1 MYHNEV
7 KALQE
12 AYSQV
17 YEKMEYER
25 DMDHPK
31 TTRETKAGDPNQIRT
46 LDQMIE
52 SLVERGHTEQEAYTL
67 VAQFTL
73 DEAITSEKGKAKAAE
88 MIANR
93 TTASGRAK
101 SGQGANVAAIKHIR
115 RANVDGYG
123 GTPPNLKVAKNPVKS
138 NFTGLNTGTGN
149 KAARRAAALK
159 KEDFELWVNE
169 LVEEG
174 YDLSDYTWDEMY
186 GIYEAEKPFPHEKVK
201 AKQVALRDKGSA
213 GLDRRMKMG
222 MAVRRAKEAE
232 KTGGSQRDAGK
243 GWYHAK
249 EDYVNE
255 SQAARN
261 NPEKYERGQ
270 AKKSAPVRGEK
281 TPMPPRGDKRREDFE
296 KWYAKQMGR

>member
-31 TTRETKAGDPNQIRT
+31 TTRETKAGDPNQITTREPVKRPST
-46 LDQMIE
+46 IKDKKSPKKMYPGKYQDSGGVVLGRKVRVKEELELDQMIE

-101 SGQGANVAAIKHIR
+101 SGQGANVAQIKHIR
-115 RANVDGYG
+115 RSNRDGLL
-123 GTPPNLKVAKNPVKS
+123 GTPPNRKVAGSNWPKS
-138 NFTGLNTGTGN
+138 YPNVGKGS
-149 KAARRAAALK
+149 KAARRAAALN
-159 KEDFELWVNE
+159 KEEFEFWVDV

-186 GIYEAEKPFPHEKVK
+186 EFY
-201 AKQVALRDKGSA
+201 
-213 GLDRRMKMG
+213 LD
-222 MAVRRAKEAE
+222 
-232 KTGGSQRDAGK
+232 
-243 GWYHAK
+243 
-249 EDYVNE
+249 E

-261 NPEKYERGQ
+261 NPEKYEREQ
-270 AKKSAPVRGEK
+270 SKKYAPVRGERLLCHQEVISVERTLRSGMLSK
-281 TPMPPRGDKRREDFE
+281 WVADK
-296 KWYAKQMGR
+296 